1 MPPKTVI
8 CEICGEQVMKAQTLA
23 YKEGRACRFHEGVE
37 IHSKQ
42 IHIQQLQNR
51 EDAIKKHER
60 KYNTRPEREYIPLD
74 VRMNVCWKCGCQGT
88 SIQNFYLQCAVA
100 MEKMQIVGAEFN
112 FFDMPNKI
120 KEFMP
125 KEFQTPMIIISM
137 GDKKKSILNRFRFKK
152 QQIVEFSDF
161 IQVCPDCLKIIGL
174 EKKFQDEARE
184 RMKGLTIKTAFLFGS
199 LIKPELEKMAID
211 QLYEENL
218 KEKGADKTN
227 GV

>member
-1 MPPKTVI
+1 
-8 CEICGEQVMKAQTLA
+8 MKAQTLA
-23 YKEGRACRFHEGVE
+23 YKTGRACRHHEDVE
-37 IHSKQ
+37 MHSKQ
-42 IHIQQLQNR
+42 IQVQQKQNLT
-51 EDAIKKHER
+51 DAIKKREK
-60 KYNTRPEREYIPLD
+60 KYAPKEYIPLD

-161 IQVCPDCLKIIGL
+161 IQVCPECLKIIGL

-184 RMKGLTIKTAFLFGS
+184 RMKGFTTKTTFLLGS
-199 LIKPELEKMAID
+199 LLKPELQAAAID
-211 QLYEENL
+211 QLYEETI
-218 KEKGADKTN
+218 KEKGA
-227 GV
+227 